1 MAKKQKNKRL
11 LGWLLGLAGVLT
23 LTSSTSKKEYIKDS
37 NEDSNE
43 DETSDANNSNSTESL
58 ITNPNTSDPDTTPSK
73 RDESITNNTAS
84 SRGSGNSNANPGGDY
99 GSGVTREPRSRG
111 GNTKT
116 GPTAS
121 DYEDR
126 TANNTASHDKDTT
139 DDFYEQRVFVSDA
152 TIVWKHVENSSLYSP
167 LKTPVELIGTTFVI
181 WGRLINMSDVT
192 VEVRLINV
200 AASIINRASLQA
212 IKFYNK
218 VYTIPA
224 RTETEWIKL
233 AYYDMDIIY
242 PLFDYKFVFQ
252 DMAQF
257 WPDIRRSY
265 FYPARVFFRY
275 DVYLPYDGYKIADCH
290 SEFDTEVL
298 SVPTYNNES
307 TVFGVNSFELRHGTI
322 EHPSLTPYNNK
333 VYRYYLDLLRT
344 PSEWKTDFWSGKY
357 ELYPYYYIIKK
368 AQEQGKGKF
377 KSFGFNKVVYSGEKY
392 PEMGHYERAGYLDGI
407 PAKGIVYTKDGGFAY
422 GS

>member
-23 LTSSTSKKEYIKDS
+23 LTSSTSKKENIKDS
-37 NEDSNE
+37 KE

-73 RDESITNNTAS
+73 RDDSITNNTAS
-84 SRGSGNSNANPGGDY
+84 SRGGGNSNANANPGGDY
-99 GSGVTREPRSRG
+99 GSGVWREPRSR
-111 GNTKT
+111 
-116 GPTAS
+116 
-121 DYEDR
+121 EDIDR
-126 TANNTASHDKDTT
+126 NSNIKASHDNDTA
-139 DDFYEQRVFVSDA
+139 DDFYEQRVFISDA
-152 TIVWKHVENSSLYSP
+152 TIVWKHGDSSSYSIMNP
-167 LKTPVELIGTTFVI
+167 SIFLLGKTFVI

-233 AYYDMDIIY
+233 AYYDSDSVY
-242 PLFDYKFVFQ
+242 PLFDYKFVLQ

-257 WPDIRRSY
+257 WPNVRRSY

-275 DVYLPYDGYKIADCH
+275 DVYLPYDGYMIADCH

-307 TVFGVNSFELRHGTI
+307 TVFGVSSAELMFGDV
-322 EHPSLTPYNNK
+322 EHPSLSPYSNE

-344 PSEWKTDFWSGKY
+344 PSEWQTNFWDGKDK
-357 ELYPYYYIIKK
+357 LYPYYYIIKK
-368 AQEQGKGKF
+368 TQEQGKGKF
-377 KSFGFNKVVYSGEKY
+377 KSYGFNKIVYSGEKF

-407 PAKGIVYTKDGGFAY
+407 PAKGIVYNKDGGFAY
-422 GS
+422 GN

>member
-1 MAKKQKNKRL
+1 MAKKKKNIFAAL
-11 LGWLLGLAGVLT
+11 LLAAGALF
-23 LTSSTSKKEYIKDS
+23 LSSSKKIYKASDGKVFNSKSEMEAYNQELEAKKEKDEKETSIKDP
-37 NEDSNE
+37 
-43 DETSDANNSNSTESL
+43 L

-73 RDESITNNTAS
+73 RDDSITNNTAS
-84 SRGSGNSNANPGGDY
+84 SRGGGNSNANANPGGDY
-99 GSGVTREPRSRG
+99 GSGVRREPRSR
-111 GNTKT
+111 
-116 GPTAS
+116 
-121 DYEDR
+121 EDR
-126 TANNTASHDKDTT
+126 DRTVNIKASHDNDTT

-152 TIVWKHVENSSLYSP
+152 TIVWKHGDSSSYSKMNSSIFL
-167 LKTPVELIGTTFVI
+167 LGRTFVI

-212 IKFYNK
+212 IKFYSK

-233 AYYDMDIIY
+233 AYYDGDIIY

-257 WPDIRRSY
+257 WPNVRRSY

-275 DVYLPYDGYKIADCH
+275 DVYLPYDGYMISDCH

-307 TVFGVNSFELRHGTI
+307 TVFGVSSDELMFGNV
-322 EHPSLTPYNNK
+322 EHPSLSPYSNE

-344 PSEWKTDFWSGKY
+344 PSEWQTNFWDGKNK
-357 ELYPYYYIIKK
+357 LYPYYYIIKK
-368 AQEQGKGKF
+368 AQEEGKGKF

-392 PEMGHYERAGYLDGI
+392 PEMGHYECAGYLDGI
-407 PAKGIVYTKDGGFAY
+407 PAKGIVYNKDGGFAY